1 MSDPLR
7 ADWLQHEHTRKL
19 RGAAER
25 VLELR
30 RLDLMAACA
39 ASTDAAVTKR
49 LAEYR
54 AQETLVQL
62 LKGTPDDGPSG
73 SGQGAAR
80 NAGE

>member
-7 ADWLQHEHTRKL
+7 ADWLQHEYTRRL
-19 RGAAER
+19 RGTAER
-25 VLELR
+25 TLELR

-39 ASTDAAVTKR
+39 VSTDAAVTKR

-62 LKGTPDDGPSG
+62 LKGTPDDGSSG
-73 SGQGAAR
+73 LGQGGAGNAR
-80 NAGE
+80 E